1 MPHDT
6 VPLQWREMSTRLVEI
21 DGRRMMLSAL
31 DRELWPEANLH
42 KGDLIDY
49 YLAMTS
55 YVLPYL
61 THRPLSLLRW
71 MDGPGGECLYQKAAP
86 PGLPPWVPTR
96 RIRSEHAALGY
107 SDHVVGG
114 DRATLVYLV
123 NLGCIS
129 HHPWSCTVDALD
141 RPDQLLFDLD
151 PTEIAFREVRN
162 AAMLVR
168 DLLAH
173 FGLRSWVKTSGG
185 AGLHVVVPLTPV
197 HSFDQVLMAAETITR
212 MARTREPSLFT
223 LDMRRAR
230 RRGKILIDVHRN
242 HRGATLISPYSVRE
256 HPLATVSAPLEWPE
270 LERPIYP
277 EDFHMK
283 NIAERVK
290 SQGDPLCGLLATR
303 QTLTPLLESGRARR
317 ARPMA

>member
-1 MPHDT
+1 
-6 VPLQWREMSTRLVEI
+6 MSTRLLDI
-21 DGRRMMLSAL
+21 DGRRLMLSGL
-31 DRELWPEANLH
+31 DQDLWPEAELR
-42 KGDLIDY
+42 KADLVDY
-49 YLAMTS
+49 YMAMS
-55 YVLPYL
+55 SHVLPYL
-61 THRPLSLLRW
+61 ANRPLSLLRW
-71 MDGPGGECLYQKAAP
+71 VDGLGGECLYQKSAP
-86 PGLPPWVPTR
+86 PGLPAWVPTR
-96 RIRSEHAALGY
+96 RIRSEHAAFGY

-114 DRATLVYLV
+114 DLATLIYLV

-129 HHPWSCTVDALD
+129 HHPWGCTVEALD

-173 FGLRSWVKTSGG
+173 YRLRSWVKTSGG
-185 AGLHVVVPLTPV
+185 AGLHVIVPLAAA
-197 HSFDQVLMAAETITR
+197 HSFDQVLTAAETITR

-256 HPLATVSAPLEWPE
+256 HPLATVSAPLEWSE

-277 EDFHMK
+277 EDFHLK
-283 NIAERVK
+283 NIQDRLR
-290 SQGDPLCGLLATR
+290 SHGDPFRGLLTTR
-303 QTLTPLLESGRARR
+303 QMLTPLLESGRARR

>member
-1 MPHDT
+1 
-6 VPLQWREMSTRLVEI
+6 MSTQLLEI
-21 DGRRMMLSAL
+21 DGHRVMLSGL
-31 DRELWPEANLH
+31 DRELWPEAQLN
-42 KGDLIDY
+42 KADLVDY
-49 YLAMTS
+49 YLAMAS
-55 YVLPYL
+55 HVLPYL
-61 THRPLSLLRW
+61 AQRPLNLLRW
-71 MDGPGGECLYQKAAP
+71 VDGPGGESLYPTAAP

-96 RIRSEHAALGY
+96 RIRSEHAAFGY

-129 HHPWSCTVDALD
+129 HHPWSCTIDALD

-173 FGLRSWVKTSGG
+173 FRLRSWVKTSGG
-185 AGLHVVVPLTPV
+185 AGLHVVVPLTPA
-197 HSFDQVLMAAETITR
+197 HSFEQVLMAAETITR

-277 EDFHMK
+277 EDFHVK

-290 SQGDPLCGLLATR
+290 SHGDPLRGLLTTR